1 MAANSCAICEYPRGE
16 MSDNGTVTVY
26 TSTYCSD
33 CHRAKQFMRER
44 GVKFEEINIDED
56 VDAEQLV
63 YKVNAG
69 RRKVPTLHVEDR
81 YFACSPFNPYQLA
94 DELKIPLNK

>member
-1 MAANSCAICEYPRGE
+1 MVTDSRGDMTE
-16 MSDNGTVTVY
+16 NGTITVY
-26 TSTYCSD
+26 TSTYCGD

-56 VDAEQLV
+56 LAAEQLV
-63 YKVNAG
+63 YKVNDG
-69 RRKVPTLHVEDR
+69 LRKVPTLHVEDR

-94 DELKIPLNK
+94 DQLKVPLNK

>member
-1 MAANSCAICEYPRGE
+1 MTENGAII
-16 MSDNGTVTVY
+16 MY

-94 DELKIPLNK
+94 DELKVPLNK

>member
-1 MAANSCAICEYPRGE
+1 MTDHDTI
-16 MSDNGTVTVY
+16 TVY

-44 GVKFEEINIDED
+44 DVKFEEINIDED

-69 RRKVPTLHVEDR
+69 LRKVPTLQVEGR
-81 YFACSPFNPYQLA
+81 FFACSPFNPYQLA
-94 DELKIPLNK
+94 DQLKIPVNK